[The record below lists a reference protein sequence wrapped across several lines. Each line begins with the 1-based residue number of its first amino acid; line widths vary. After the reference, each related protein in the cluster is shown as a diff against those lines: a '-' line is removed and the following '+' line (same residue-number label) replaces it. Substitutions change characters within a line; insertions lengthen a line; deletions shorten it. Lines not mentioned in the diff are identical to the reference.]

1 MIAVDT
7 NILVY
12 AHRPDSPHHGP
23 ALRCLEELA
32 GSGAR
37 WAIPWPCIVEFL
49 CVVTHPRIYVPPTPL
64 ETALRAVDSLLEAPA
79 LALLAES
86 GDGWPDLREAI
97 REGRAAGPV
106 AYDAR
111 IAALCRTRGVRE
123 LWSADRDYSRF
134 PGLAVRNPLGGA
146 KGRDVPE

>member
-12 AHRPDSPHHGP
+12 AHRPDSPLHGP

-49 CVVTHPRIYVPPTPL
+49 CVVTHPRIYDPPTPL
-64 ETALRAVDSLLEAPA
+64 ETALRAVDALLEAPT
-79 LALLAES
+79 LGLLAED
-86 GDGWPDLREAI
+86 GDAWPDLREAA
-97 REGRAAGPV
+97 RAGRIAGPV
-106 AYDAR
+106 VYDAR
-111 IAALCRTRGVRE
+111 IAALCRSRGVRE
-123 LWSADRDYSRF
+123 LWTADRDYSKF
-134 PGLAVRNPLGGA
+134 PGLAVRNPLESGGA
-146 KGRDVPE
+146 RRGRS